1 MHIEAVSDLSSDA
14 FLAALKRMIG
24 RRGLPKEIYCDNA
37 TNFVG
42 AQSKLKELHK
52 LFFDSKTQSSIN
64 NFCIDNNINFLFIP
78 PRAPHFGG
86 IWESAVKTAKGHLNR
101 SLANAKLSFEELST
115 ALVEIEAIMNS
126 RPLTPLSS
134 DPNDLEALT
143 PGHFIIGAPLKSLPE
158 PLDLA
163 PNISFLQRWR
173 RINAVKSHFWHRWVN
188 EYVNELQSHTK
199 WAADTPNVPVGAMVI
214 MHEDNI
220 PPQKWLLGRITQA
233 IPVHDG
239 RVRVADVRTTKGIV
253 RRPIT
258 KLALLPV

>member
-52 LFFDSKTQSSIN
+52 LFFDRKTQSSIN

-101 SLANAKLSFEELST
+101 SLANANCHCELVKSLQIFELRALS
-115 ALVEIEAIMNS
+115 AI
-126 RPLTPLSS
+126 
-134 DPNDLEALT
+134 
-143 PGHFIIGAPLKSLPE
+143 FIINLF
-158 PLDLA
+158 D
-163 PNISFLQRWR
+163 
-173 RINAVKSHFWHRWVN
+173 
-188 EYVNELQSHTK
+188 
-199 WAADTPNVPVGAMVI
+199 
-214 MHEDNI
+214 
-220 PPQKWLLGRITQA
+220 QKRNSDCHLYIRE
-233 IPVHDG
+233 
-239 RVRVADVRTTKGIV
+239 
-253 RRPIT
+253 
-258 KLALLPV
+258 